1 MTKSILVLTFFVLLI
16 TSAQAQIFRFR
27 YESAE
32 ITDAAFRSAVDTELT
47 KIQNDL
53 NKDLPANSNMDRFM
67 VGMANSSVYSGK
79 GVATDYVTDFSVFT
93 VGLGVGVGADMEK
106 DPTTASDFS
115 GVGFQG
121 ALQFGLNMG
130 ILPVEKVGKIEMERL
145 NVMFNMMKYD
155 YEDAT
160 AGINNA
166 GVKSFGV
173 MASYKWKDGKGTR
186 AAGWG
191 GVKLHTGYQ
200 FNSIDFNFT
209 KSINEPVSVSAGAG
223 TINTTLTANPSAGL
237 EVATHSIPLE
247 ISTDVRFLYILS
259 LYGGLGVDYS
269 WGEAKAKVNSN
280 ANSISVNCG
289 AAVCGGGSN
298 TDGNANTIAI
308 QPEGNLTGT
317 GKADAFGSRAFLGL
331 QVNVPFVRIYV
342 QGNKNLSNEMVSG
355 AAGLR
360 LAF

>member
-16 TSAQAQIFRFR
+16 TSAQAQIFRLNPSFTGLSGPQEDAAR
-27 YESAE
+27 AE
-32 ITDAAFRSAVDTELT
+32 IL
-47 KIQNDL
+47 KIQNEI
-53 NKDLPANSNMDRFM
+53 NADLPANTNMDRFM
-67 VGMANSSVYSGK
+67 TGMANSSVYSGK

-93 VGLGVGVGADMEK
+93 VGLGVGVGADMEEDK
-106 DPTTASDFS
+106 TTDSDFS

-130 ILPVEKVGKIEMERL
+130 ILPIEKIGKIEMERL

-155 YEDAT
+155 YEDAEG
-160 AGINNA
+160 GIDNA
-166 GVKSFGV
+166 SIQSFGV
-173 MASYKWKDGKGTR
+173 MASYKWKDGKGSKV
-186 AAGWG
+186 AGWG

-200 FNSIDFNFT
+200 YNSIDFNFRQT
-209 KSINEPVSVSAGAG
+209 LNESLNANIGGIVLDG
-223 TINTTLTANPSAGL
+223 TITGNPSAGL

-247 ISTDVRFLYILS
+247 ISTDVRFLYIMS

-269 WGEAKAKVNSN
+269 WGEAKSKVGLN
-280 ANSISVNCG
+280 ANSSNLCSGG
-289 AAVCGGGSN
+289 AATCGGATVTVTPEAN
-298 TDGNANTIAI
+298 INGN
-308 QPEGNLTGT
+308 

-331 QVNVPFVRIYV
+331 QVNIPFVRVYV

>member
-16 TSAQAQIFRFR
+16 TSAQAQIFKLNADV
-27 YESAE
+27 SGLPAGIQTQALNE
-32 ITDAAFRSAVDTELT
+32 IK
-47 KIQNDL
+47 KIENEI
-53 NKDLPANSNMDRFM
+53 NNDLPANTNMDRFM
-67 VGMANSSVYSGK
+67 TGMANSSVYSGK
-79 GVATDYVTDFSVFT
+79 GVATDYVTDFSLFT

-106 DPTTASDFS
+106 DSTTDSDFS

-130 ILPVEKVGKIEMERL
+130 ILPVEKIGKIEMERL
-145 NVMFNMMKYD
+145 NLMFNMMKYD
-155 YEDAT
+155 YEDT
-160 AGINNA
+160 AGGIDNA
-166 GVKSFGV
+166 GIKSFGV

-200 FNSIDFNFT
+200 YNSIDFNF
-209 KSINEPVSVSAGAG
+209 SQNLNETVNASVGGGA
-223 TINTTLTANPSAGL
+223 TISGPISGKPSAGM

-259 LYGGLGVDYS
+259 LYGGLGLDYS
-269 WGEAKAKVNSN
+269 WGEAKAKAGLN
-280 ANSISVNCG
+280 AGSSTITCNGGVCSGQTFSVAPTANIS
-289 AAVCGGGSN
+289 
-298 TDGNANTIAI
+298 GN
-308 QPEGNLTGT
+308 

-331 QVNVPFVRIYV
+331 QVNVPFVRVYV

-355 AAGLR
+355 SAGVR
-360 LAF
+360 IAF

>member
-16 TSAQAQIFRFR
+16 TSAQAQIFKLNA
-27 YESAE
+27 SGSLASNATVVAE
-32 ITDAAFRSAVDTELT
+32 LQ
-47 KIQNDL
+47 KIQNEI
-53 NKDLPANSNMDRFM
+53 NADLPANTNMDRFM
-67 VGMANSSVYSGK
+67 TGMANSSVYSGK
-79 GVATDYVTDFSVFT
+79 GVATDYVTDFSLFT

-106 DPTTASDFS
+106 DSTTDSDFS
-115 GVGFQG
+115 GLGFQG

-130 ILPVEKVGKIEMERL
+130 ILPVEKIGKIEMERL
-145 NVMFNMMKYD
+145 NLMFNMMKYD
-155 YEDAT
+155 YEDT
-160 AGINNA
+160 AGGIDNA
-166 GVKSFGV
+166 GIKSFGV

-200 FNSIDFNFT
+200 YNSIDFNF
-209 KSINEPVSVSAGAG
+209 SQALNEAFNVNLGGGVNPQG
-223 TINTTLTANPSAGL
+223 TITGKPSAGL

-269 WGEAKAKVNSN
+269 WGEAKAKVGLN
-280 ANSISVNCG
+280 ANSVDLCAG
-289 AAVCGGGSN
+289 VVCGGDSLSISPTAN
-298 TDGNANTIAI
+298 INGN
-308 QPEGNLTGT
+308 

-355 AAGLR
+355 AAGVR